1 MQKISLK
8 LTNRVSSDQQ
18 ARIKSGKTWN
28 DHSNLN
34 KFHKKEQRRTST
46 NAFKQFLR
54 RPSSQSI
61 VETVSK
67 VADKAVNMVDQSLGG
82 SSIINEGGSLLPAS
96 LSSSF
101 SSIAS
106 LNSYL
111 GSSDASLADF
121 NACLNK
127 LGTSFRYFS

>member
-1 MQKISLK
+1 
-8 LTNRVSSDQQ
+8 
-18 ARIKSGKTWN
+18 
-28 DHSNLN
+28 
-34 KFHKKEQRRTST
+34 
-46 NAFKQFLR
+46 
-54 RPSSQSI
+54 
-61 VETVSK
+61 VSK